1 MISDLFQ
8 KTTSLV
14 AEMSA
19 MSDEVMSA
27 PVFTRRAVYRE
38 WLGAAYAD
46 PDFLFTGDFVSEYT
60 GCRGKEPEAMSMDEI
75 RACVTFY
82 LRQMRCEYPPYSCLC
97 DHSLLRC
104 LSRWIDLIKKTGY
117 EKSRV

>member
-46 PDFLFTGDFVSEYT
+46 PDFLFTGDFV
-60 GCRGKEPEAMSMDEI
+60 PNIQAV
-75 RACVTFY
+75 AA
-82 LRQMRCEYPPYSCLC
+82 
-97 DHSLLRC
+97 
-104 LSRWIDLIKKTGY
+104 
-117 EKSRV
+117 KSRKP